1 MGKQDLFWSKGTS
14 APNRRLQRLCRF
26 ALLGLIPFAAAAVS
40 GAQTGRFYTV
50 TPCRI
55 VDTRGPV
62 APNGGPAL
70 NANTERRFTIA
81 GYCGIPSGVGSVAV
95 NVTVTGSTAGGNL
108 RIYPAGAG
116 FPGTSAINYSA
127 GQTRANNGTY
137 GLSSSGELSVYANQ
151 SSGTV
156 HFVLDVSGWFDGTP
170 APPLGTQI
178 WARRMS
184 GNNSFD
190 NALANSI
197 AVDSQG
203 NVVVAGSFERS
214 VDFGGGSLTSAGGDD
229 VFVAKFSSS
238 GTHIWS
244 RRYGGSSDDFCESVT
259 VDGAG
264 DIVLAGYF
272 SGSADFG
279 SGLLTSAGGTD
290 VFLAKYSSGGS
301 PVWSQ
306 RFGSTSTDRG
316 LAVDA
321 DNSNNYIVVGY
332 MVGTVDFGGGP
343 LTSVGLA
350 DAFVAKFSSAGTH
363 IWSKRFGGT
372 SSDIAQ
378 AVAVDSGGNVAV
390 TGYFQGTA
398 NFGGQNL
405 NSAGA
410 NDVFAARYDVN
421 GGHVWSVAWG
431 SSSED
436 RGSGVATDSQGNVVV
451 TGTFT
456 NSVNFGGG
464 AIANSGGADI
474 FLVKYSAAGAHVW
487 SRGFG
492 TTASISEASNAVG
505 VDGSNNVLLTGSIVG
520 SVDFGGGPLV
530 GNGSYDVFIAKF
542 RSDASHVWS
551 KRYGALYD
559 DHGWGIT
566 ADSAGNVVST
576 GDFHQSI
583 DFGGG
588 ALVNEAGTDSYVV
601 KLTP

>member
-1 MGKQDLFWSKGTS
+1 M
-14 APNRRLQRLCRF
+14 
-26 ALLGLIPFAAAAVS
+26 S

-81 GYCGIPSGVGSVAV
+81 GYCGIPSGAGSVAV

-108 RIYPAGAG
+108 RVYAAGGAL
-116 FPGTSAINYSA
+116 PGASAINYAA

-137 GLSSSGELSVYANQ
+137 GLSGSGELSVFCTQ
-151 SSGTV
+151 SSGSAHV
-156 HFVLDVSGWFDGTP
+156 VLDVSGWFEGTP
-170 APPLGTQI
+170 PTPPPGGTGTQI

-197 AVDSQG
+197 AVDGQG

-214 VDFGGGSLTSAGGDD
+214 VDFGGGNLTSAGGDD

-238 GTHIWS
+238 GAYLWA
-244 RRYGGSSDDFCESVT
+244 RRFGGSSDDFCESVT

-272 SGSADFG
+272 NGSADFG

-290 VFLAKYSSGGS
+290 IFLAKYSSAGS
-301 PVWSQ
+301 PLWSR
-306 RFGSTSTDRG
+306 RFGSTSTDRA
-316 LAVDA
+316 LSVDA
-321 DNSNNYIVVGY
+321 DNSNNYVVAGY

-343 LTSVGLA
+343 LTSAGLA
-350 DAFVAKFSSAGTH
+350 DVFVAKYSSAGVH
-363 IWSKRFGGT
+363 VWSRRFGGA
-372 SSDIAQ
+372 SSDVAQ

-410 NDVFAARYDVN
+410 NDAFAARYDVN

-431 SSSED
+431 ASSED

-456 NSVNFGGG
+456 NAVNFGGG

-492 TTASISEASNAVG
+492 TTASISEMSNAVG
-505 VDGSNNVLLTGSIVG
+505 VDGSDNVLLTGSIVG

-576 GDFHQSI
+576 GDYYQSI